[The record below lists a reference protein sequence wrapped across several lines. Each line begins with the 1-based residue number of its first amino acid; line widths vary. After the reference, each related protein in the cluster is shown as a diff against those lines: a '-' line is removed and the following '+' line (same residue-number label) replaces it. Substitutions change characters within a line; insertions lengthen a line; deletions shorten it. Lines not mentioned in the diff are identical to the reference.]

1 MIIQPIL
8 AQSVA
13 EEQYKQR
20 LAEAAHHRQ
29 LKSLP
34 AEGTQRQPGKMLFFL
49 LLILVSTLFFSAGQ
63 VISAMPTSHL
73 WSPGVVSWSL
83 VERSE

>member
-1 MIIQPIL
+1 
-8 AQSVA
+8 
-13 EEQYKQR
+13 
-20 LAEAAHHRQ
+20 
-29 LKSLP
+29 
-34 AEGTQRQPGKMLFFL
+34 MLFFL